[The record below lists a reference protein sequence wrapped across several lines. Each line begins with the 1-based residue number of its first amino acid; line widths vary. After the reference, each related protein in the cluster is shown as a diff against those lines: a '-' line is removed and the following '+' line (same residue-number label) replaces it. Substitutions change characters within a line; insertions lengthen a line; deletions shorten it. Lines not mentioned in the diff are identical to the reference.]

1 MDLHSSW
8 LRERIN
14 KAKDI
19 SEGGKRYAEK
29 YNREGHMEC
38 LGDLQ
43 F

>member
-19 SEGGKRYAEK
+19 SEGAKRYAEK
-29 YNREGHMEC
+29 IQQGGAYGV
-38 LGDLQ
+38 LG
-43 F
+43 